1 MQNLFKFLVRKL
13 ITYLVMCSLYLMSIA
28 VFAEDLRQS
37 NAAEIEQTR
46 AKHNKHDWQ
55 ENPEG
60 FLWYNEEV
68 GITNNT
74 KPNRP
79 IQKKEDLNNNKI
91 SELTP
96 RLDRLKQNFD
106 IALKVAIDNP
116 SYENVT
122 NAQRLQN
129 EIFVK
134 SQEFAKIWQL
144 VSLLDPSLSNKDMPS
159 NVLQKRIYDE
169 NKKITNQQQL
179 REISKNWGLI
189 VQVSFNCNYCKTFAP
204 IVKDFA
210 MANGFQVV
218 AASSSGSSFEGI
230 GGIKSGSFL
239 NQLNPAMEVPV
250 LYLVSSDSKYI
261 YPVAR
266 GIINEDEIGNNI
278 LAIHAYHMKTQS
290 TKYNGLK

>member
-1 MQNLFKFLVRKL
+1 MNSFLKILASKTIKYLMICCV
-13 ITYLVMCSLYLMSIA
+13 YLVGFA
-28 VFAEDLRQS
+28 VTAEELKFSNEAERQ
-37 NAAEIEQTR
+37 QR
-46 AKHNKHDWQ
+46 VKHHRKDWQ

-60 FLWYNEEV
+60 FLWYNEEEIQPV
-68 GITNNT
+68 TFE
-74 KPNRP
+74 KPAPMMQQN
-79 IQKKEDLNNNKI
+79 DLVNDEI
-91 SELTP
+91 RSLTP
-96 RLDRLKQNFD
+96 TLDRLKQNFD
-106 IALKVAIDNP
+106 TALKVAIDNP

-122 NAQRLQN
+122 KAQRLQN
-129 EIFVK
+129 EIFIK

-189 VQVSFNCNYCKTFAP
+189 VQVSFNCRYCKTFAP

-210 MANGFQVV
+210 RANGFQIV

-230 GGIKSGSFL
+230 GGIQSGSFL

-261 YPVAR
+261 YPVSR
-266 GIINEDEIGNNI
+266 GIINEDEIGANI
-278 LAIHAYHMKTQS
+278 LSVYAYHMQS
-290 TKYNGLK
+290 SAKNKK

>member
-1 MQNLFKFLVRKL
+1 MKNLFKFLLVSSIK
-13 ITYLVMCSLYLMSIA
+13 YLMMCSLYLMSIA

-37 NAAEIEQTR
+37 NAAEIEQAR
-46 AKHNKHDWQ
+46 AKYNKHDWQ

-60 FLWYNEEV
+60 FLWYNEQAQSE
-68 GITNNT
+68 NLK
-74 KPNRP
+74 KPTTI
-79 IQKKEDLNNNKI
+79 IQKQNLNNDKT

-96 RLDRLKQNFD
+96 RLDRLKKNFD

-144 VSLLDPSLSNKDMPS
+144 VSLLDPSLSSTDTPS

-169 NKKITNQQQL
+169 EKKITNQQQL

-189 VQVSFNCNYCKTFAP
+189 MQVSFNCKYCKTFAP

-210 MANGFQVV
+210 AKHSFQVI
-218 AASSSGSSFEGI
+218 AASNSGNSFEGI
-230 GGIKSGSFL
+230 GGIKSGPFL
-239 NQLNPAMEVPV
+239 NQLNSAMEVPV
-250 LYLVSSDSKYI
+250 LYLVSRDSKYV

-266 GIINEDEIGNNI
+266 SIINEDEIAHNI
-278 LAIHAYHMKTQS
+278 LAIHSYHMQAQSASNIHKT
-290 TKYNGLK
+290 